1 MARTPKTPSVVSG
14 KSIQDILNMDYNEFN
29 KLSTSELRKVTGRLV
44 SAGNKRLRSFEK
56 ANESSPAYREVARSG
71 GKFSTKGKDLN
82 ALRSEFTRAKNFLQ
96 SNTGTLKGW
105 NKTKKNT
112 VKELK
117 KQGVNI
123 SENDL
128 NSLWSAYEDLKELS
142 PEVANR
148 ALKYSTLSEIANRV
162 KDGNLSPEEIAQ
174 KVNDQLS
181 EIYEERTALEN
192 DVDGVSGFFEL

>member
-1 MARTPKTPSVVSG
+1 MARTPKTPSIVSG
-14 KSIQDILNMDYNEFN
+14 KSVKDILNMEYNEFN
-29 KLSTSELRKVTGRLV
+29 KLSMSDLRKVTGRLV

-71 GKFSTKGKDLN
+71 GSFSTKGKDLN

-96 SNTGTLKGW
+96 SNTGTIRGW
-105 NKTKKNT
+105 TETKKNT
-112 VKELK
+112 IRELK

-123 SENDL
+123 SENDF
-128 NSLWSAYEDLKELS
+128 NNLWSAYEDLKELS

-174 KVNDQLS
+174 KVNSKLS